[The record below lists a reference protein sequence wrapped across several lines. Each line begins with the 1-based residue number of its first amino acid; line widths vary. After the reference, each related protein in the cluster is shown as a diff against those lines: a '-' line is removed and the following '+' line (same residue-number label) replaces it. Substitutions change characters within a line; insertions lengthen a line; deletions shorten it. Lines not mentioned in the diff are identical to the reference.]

1 MKLLLFNVIIHVFIS
16 IYSTEA
22 SMKFL
27 SSSTPV
33 KIFTAS
39 ISINYLPTINIYNA
53 CCRIDISKKNNLMY
67 TIDFYC

>member
-1 MKLLLFNVIIHVFIS
+1 MII
-16 IYSTEA
+16 
-22 SMKFL
+22 L

-33 KIFTAS
+33 KVFTAS

-67 TIDFYC
+67 TFRFLLLVIVL